1 MGLVISQTLVIPIA
15 PIFWLY
21 EVVPLPEPNAPVI
34 IHARPSM
41 QMPVTRHV
49 VNGEVWLMGKGDWL
63 TAKGGSG
70 IRVKGMWLTGVKGCG
85 LWVKG
90 T

>member
-1 MGLVISQTLVIPIA
+1 MIPIA
-15 PIFWLY
+15 PMFWLY

-49 VNGEVWLMGKGDWL
+49 VNG
-63 TAKGGSG
+63 GSG
-70 IRVKGMWLTGVKGCG
+70 LWVKGMWLTAKEGVEYG
-85 LWVKG
+85 
-90 T
+90 